1 MKTEVRY
8 GLYYGG
14 FSILWML
21 IMYVTELNRSKMAG
35 SLNYVTM
42 LALAFFVFQF
52 VIEFKK
58 GNDGFIS
65 FSTVFK
71 SGLLIGVLGG
81 VISSIFFYVQVKFID
96 TNYMKFLNDQAI
108 MEMQR
113 SGQSEEKME
122 MAIKMMEKWSTP
134 ESILLMGAIG
144 SVFISAFVAVIMAF
158 ILKKPNPNEIA

>member
-52 VIEFKK
+52 VIEFKRAMMAL
-58 GNDGFIS
+58 FR
-65 FSTVFK
+65 F
-71 SGLLIGVLGG
+71 LLSLN
-81 VISSIFFYVQVKFID
+81 QVC
-96 TNYMKFLNDQAI
+96 
-108 MEMQR
+108 
-113 SGQSEEKME
+113 
-122 MAIKMMEKWSTP
+122 
-134 ESILLMGAIG
+134 
-144 SVFISAFVAVIMAF
+144 
-158 ILKKPNPNEIA
+158 